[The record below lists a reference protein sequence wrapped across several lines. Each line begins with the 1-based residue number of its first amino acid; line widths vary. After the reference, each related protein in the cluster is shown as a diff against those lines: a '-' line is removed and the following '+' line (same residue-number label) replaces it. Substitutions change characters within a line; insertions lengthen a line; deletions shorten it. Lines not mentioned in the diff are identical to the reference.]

1 VASSANRTLISLAD
15 GASELACT
23 AIAIRPT
30 GRATASLSSVTVI
43 GSGARTRID
52 WPRITLASPA
62 EHFGQVAWVDGWASS
77 PSSIGG
83 AVTVNVQTTDVGTTS
98 GAFGTLVSRTG
109 GADKPWPVS
118 VTAHFADGSQMT
130 RTFVL
135 DKAGT
140 LAPRPGG
147 GLSEAD
153 KIARYGAPG
162 QSSTVTVR
170 TTLRSATASGTAV
183 TAVRV
188 GTDVGVDIPAGAL
201 SGTVDVTVKRLTS
214 RDMPPLD
221 PGLVNVTAPD

>member
-1 VASSANRTLISLAD
+1 MPCCCVARP
-15 GASELACT
+15 ASGQS
-23 AIAIRPT
+23 IAWT
-30 GRATASLSSVTVI
+30 MA
-43 GSGARTRID
+43 
-52 WPRITLASPA
+52 
-62 EHFGQVAWVDGWASS
+62 
-77 PSSIGG
+77 
-83 AVTVNVQTTDVGTTS
+83 GT
-98 GAFGTLVSRTG
+98 
-109 GADKPWPVS
+109 P
-118 VTAHFADGSQMT
+118 
-130 RTFVL
+130 

-170 TTLRSATASGTAV
+170 TTLRSATASVTAV

-221 PGLVNVTAPD
+221 PGLVNVTAPDANGFQFLPHGQKFLRPVDVLLPFDPALLPP